1 MEDNDYILNI
11 RFRSNFSTKIA
22 RDVARRQSR
31 TLAITD
37 DN

>member
-1 MEDNDYILNI
+1 MIMFLIVII
-11 RFRSNFSTKIA
+11 RIKSNFSTKIA
-22 RDVARRQSR
+22 RDVERRQSR